1 MKTSRFHALSCACAL
16 FCAAFSSCS
25 EEKLIINGSITL
37 SEPQAAEGASVNG
50 GDVTFEYAGGE
61 IALPLTMT
69 TNAPEADVVYTYSV
83 KSNADWCAAGI

>member
-25 EEKLIINGSITL
+25 EEKLIINGSITV
-37 SEPQAAEGASVNG
+37 SEPQAAEGASVND

-61 IALPLTMT
+61 NSCP
-69 TNAPEADVVYTYSV
+69 
-83 KSNADWCAAGI
+83 